1 MKKVSINT
9 KKRLILVDG
18 EVIKPSRLQFDLLV
32 LLFYNSG
39 DVFTRDEILEKIWKK
54 VYVDERTV
62 DVHIAALRKLVGK
75 DRIES
80 FKGVGYAW
88 REDELEL

>member
-1 MKKVSINT
+1 MEKVSINT
-9 KKRLILVDG
+9 RKRLILIDG

-32 LLFYNSG
+32 LLSNSPG
-39 DVFTRDEILEKIWKK
+39 DVFTRDEILANVWKTIH
-54 VYVDERTV
+54 VDERTV
-62 DVHIAALRKLVGK
+62 DVHVTAIRKLVGK